1 MVKFGLKAYIPDF
14 HNCSMEFLKQILY
27 GSKEMLHKSQVTL
40 VDVPKWKEFKVRLF
54 YDVVIKDE
62 KFEKYLPD
70 LKV

>member
-1 MVKFGLKAYIPDF
+1 
-14 HNCSMEFLKQILY
+14 MEFLKQILY
-27 GSKEMLHKSQVTL
+27 GAKDMLHKSQVTL